1 MSRWPD
7 LKAHVPW
14 KRGRWQS
21 FSRFFHSPCFL
32 SEVANALAFY
42 HAQTLVFPGFLCE
55 LMSYV
60 NLPENKSIRKNKTL
74 FSARLMNLKSCLM
87 SVRGKAKECAGLCGQ
102 EPWIKEWGRISAM
115 ARRIQEQKLSFAASA
130 RHSFTRFFFMKIF
143 FLLQTWKNSDFIFV
157 LPLQKAIKNRTHKFR
172 FDYQKRENLS
182 VMHDNQLLKQHV
194 KPKCCF
200 SFATYSHLFK
210 FSHHFLHYI
219 FWIYQML
226 NHYSDPNC
234 KADPAGR

>member
-7 LKAHVPW
+7 QKAHVPW

-74 FSARLMNLKSCLM
+74 FFARLMNLKSCLM
-87 SVRGKAKECAGLCGQ
+87 SVRGKQ
-102 EPWIKEWGRISAM
+102 RNVQDYV
-115 ARRIQEQKLSFAASA
+115 ARRHGSRSEVGSPPWQGGYRNKSYPLLHQQGIHSLDFFSWKYSLSYKPGKTVILFLYYHCKKL
-130 RHSFTRFFFMKIF
+130 
-143 FLLQTWKNSDFIFV
+143 
-157 LPLQKAIKNRTHKFR
+157 
-172 FDYQKRENLS
+172 
-182 VMHDNQLLKQHV
+182 
-194 KPKCCF
+194 
-200 SFATYSHLFK
+200 
-210 FSHHFLHYI
+210 
-219 FWIYQML
+219 
-226 NHYSDPNC
+226 
-234 KADPAGR
+234 